1 MDDEL
6 QSRTLDFNLI
16 FLDLHFHEVA
26 MNCSYN

>member
-16 FLDLHFHEVA
+16 FFGLALSWG
-26 MNCSYN
+26 SYELFL